1 MAQEEDHDKEGIVL
15 EIQRLSTEDGPGI
28 RTTVFLKGCSLACT
42 WCHNPESILL
52 KPEAQWIGSRC
63 IGCGTCLEVCPNK
76 ALSLIEERVFLDRK
90 ICRGC
95 GTCADKCP
103 STAMEIL
110 GKKWHVD
117 ALVQELIKDRAYFE
131 NSGGGVTISGGE
143 PTVQADFSEQ
153 LLKLLKHHGIQT
165 AIDTCGQCREATL
178 DRLLRYVDMVLYDI
192 KEIDTGR
199 HKLLTGQ
206 SNEAI
211 LKNLQYAASHMAGKG
226 GEIWV
231 RTPIIP
237 GTTDRR
243 ENIAGIGDFIARHLN
258 GRLKVWE
265 LCSFNN
271 LCRDKYMRLDRD
283 WAFKDSPLLS
293 RSIMEDLAEVARNSG
308 VDPGIV
314 RWSGST
320 QLEEDE

>member
-1 MAQEEDHDKEGIVL
+1 
-15 EIQRLSTEDGPGI
+15 
-28 RTTVFLKGCSLACT
+28 
-42 WCHNPESILL
+42 
-52 KPEAQWIGSRC
+52 
-63 IGCGTCLEVCPNK
+63 
-76 ALSLIEERVFLDRK
+76 
-90 ICRGC
+90 
-95 GTCADKCP
+95 
-103 STAMEIL
+103 MEIL
-110 GKKWHVD
+110 GKKWNVD